1 MLNTRNL
8 LLAALLAAVLGV
20 SPVIGET
27 ITRVAVVDM
36 SRIFTHYFRESQA
49 VRELERMNQRVEDE
63 VEAIREEI
71 RQLEERKIEAE
82 NDGDE
87 REALRLDNEIFRKK
101 EYLREYVR
109 VKGNQLRQMREN
121 LASNS
126 SFYQEVVAEIQ
137 FVAEN
142 EGYSLVIRSDGHSEL
157 LWWTQEVDITELVLQ
172 RLAN

>member
-1 MLNTRNL
+1 MLKTKSLLPAAL
-8 LLAALLAAVLGV
+8 LLAALGV
-20 SPVIGET
+20 SPVMGET
-27 ITRVAVVDM
+27 ITRVAVVDL

-49 VRELERMNQRVEDE
+49 VRELERTNQRVEEE
-63 VEAIREEI
+63 VDAIRDEI
-71 RQLEERKIEAE
+71 RRMEEQKIEAE

-121 LASNS
+121 LAGSS

-137 FVAEN
+137 YVAEN
-142 EGYSLVIRSDGHSEL
+142 EGYSLVVRSDGHSEL

>member
-1 MLNTRNL
+1 MLNTKKL
-8 LLAALLAAVLGV
+8 LPAALLTAVLGI

-27 ITRVAVVDM
+27 ITRVAVVDLA
-36 SRIFTHYFRESQA
+36 RIFTQYFRESQA
-49 VRELERMNQRVEDE
+49 VRELERMNQRVEEE

-71 RQLEERKIEAE
+71 RQLEEQKIEAE

-109 VKGNQLRQMREN
+109 VKGNQLSQMRQN

-137 FVAEN
+137 YVAEN
-142 EGYSLVIRSDGHSEL
+142 EGYSLVIRSDGRSEL